1 MVLSKETRDFL
12 LGTQVG
18 VEIEHFQKL
27 SKYVF
32 IVSWVKNSILE
43 VFKASAGKSTLLTSD
58 GVV

>member
-1 MVLSKETRDFL
+1 MVLSEETRDFL

-43 VFKASAGKSTLLTSD
+43 VFKFFSLESLLC
-58 GVV
+58 